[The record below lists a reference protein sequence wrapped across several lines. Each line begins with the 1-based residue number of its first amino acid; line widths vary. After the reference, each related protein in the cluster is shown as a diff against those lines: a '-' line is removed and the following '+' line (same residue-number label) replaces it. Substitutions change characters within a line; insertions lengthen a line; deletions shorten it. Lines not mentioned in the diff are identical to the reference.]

1 LSIIRSERV
10 DSGQWGI
17 ALQDREIGGQMLT
30 RVQGTEQQR
39 RVLRLLARYP
49 DGCAAALML
58 AHGFT
63 IDMLADLAVSGL
75 LIIDTRREQVGG
87 RPKVVARMQ
96 ISPAGRRE
104 LGK

>member
-1 LSIIRSERV
+1 V
-10 DSGQWGI
+10 GI
-17 ALQDREIGGQMLT
+17 VLQNSEIGGQMLT

-49 DGCAAALML
+49 DGCAAALVL

-75 LIIDTRREQVGG
+75 LIIDTRQEQVGG
-87 RPKVVARMQ
+87 RQKVVARMQ
-96 ISPAGRRE
+96 ISHAGRRE
-104 LGK
+104 LGE